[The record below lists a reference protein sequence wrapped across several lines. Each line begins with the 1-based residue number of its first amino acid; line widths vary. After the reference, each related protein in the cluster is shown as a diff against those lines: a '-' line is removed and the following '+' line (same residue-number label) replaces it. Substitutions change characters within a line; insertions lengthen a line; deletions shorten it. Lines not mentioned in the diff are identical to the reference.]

1 MIQKIV
7 KTTNHNPDFISLE
20 AIFDA
25 NLWARYPDKEQDYW
39 ANNVVALNPNAILI
53 YHDEKA
59 VACGCFKEYNATTV
73 ELKRIFVLP
82 EARGMGLAQ
91 QLIKT
96 LEDWAILQSYQ
107 KVVLE
112 TLYKQHEAIALY
124 QKMGYEI
131 TANYPPYENLEES
144 VCLQKMLQSIN

>member
-1 MIQKIV
+1 
-7 KTTNHNPDFISLE
+7 
-20 AIFDA
+20 
-25 NLWARYPDKEQDYW
+25 
-39 ANNVVALNPNAILI
+39 
-53 YHDEKA
+53 
-59 VACGCFKEYNATTV
+59 
-73 ELKRIFVLP
+73 
-82 EARGMGLAQ
+82 
-91 QLIKT
+91 
-96 LEDWAILQSYQ
+96 LQSYQ